1 VLENDRRGCW
11 QSHSSHGPQYN
22 LRILIPSNNLHYD
35 EEASPGSTSFPLP
48 LVAALG
54 IIGIIGAVVGGDDDV
69 SIPFG
74 CSVVG
79 PGVLVNCQA
88 GIEGLPKSGNGEE
101 GVLDTVGPRLSKR
114 ALRDFNSC
122 CNSARDW
129 FCDSLFF
136 SIIYMAA

>member
-1 VLENDRRGCW
+1 MLEDDRRSCW
-11 QSHSSHGPQYN
+11 QSLSSHGAWYN
-22 LRILIPSNNLHYD
+22 LLIFHSKWVLHLYYD
-35 EEASPGSTSFPLP
+35 EEPSPGSTSFPLP

-54 IIGIIGAVVGGDDDV
+54 IIGAVVGGDDDV
-69 SIPFG
+69 STPFD
-74 CSVVG
+74 CSVTG

-88 GIEGLPKSGNGEE
+88 GIEGLPKSGKGEE
-101 GVLDTVGPRLSKR
+101 GVLEIVGPRLSKR

-122 CNSARDW
+122 CNSAKDW

>member
-1 VLENDRRGCW
+1 MCW
-11 QSHSSHGPQYN
+11 RTTDAVVGSPTLLTVPVQFTYWY
-22 LRILIPSNNLHYD
+22 LIPSNNLHYD
-35 EEASPGSTSFPLP
+35 KEPSPGSTSFPLP

-54 IIGIIGAVVGGDDDV
+54 IIGAVVGGDDDV
-69 SIPFG
+69 STPFG

-101 GVLDTVGPRLSKR
+101 GVLETVGPRLSKR